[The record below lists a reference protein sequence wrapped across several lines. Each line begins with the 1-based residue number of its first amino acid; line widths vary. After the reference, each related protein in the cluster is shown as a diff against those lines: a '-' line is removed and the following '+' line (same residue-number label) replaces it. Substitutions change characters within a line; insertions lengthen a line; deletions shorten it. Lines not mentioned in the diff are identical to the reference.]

1 MRKIFVFFSLI
12 SALSVIFFTPVLV
25 RAEDDYNPFSNSAE
39 FIESFHADLTV
50 RSDASLLVKETI
62 DYNFGDLKRHG
73 IFRDLPTSYTSASG
87 TLYTGMTITA
97 VTDSNNQPLP
107 HTFEDFGYSLRVR
120 IGDPDKTV
128 TGRHT
133 YHITYVARGVI
144 PHFEDHDEVYW
155 NVTGNDWSVPMKK
168 ITATVTL
175 PKAFPLSALSKKCY
189 QGYTGS
195 TSSCDSST
203 FNTSSSQLITTA
215 SFTAGNVEAYDGLT
229 VVVGFPAG
237 HIPVVTPRFE
247 PYAPTEIVPD
257 GFFARL
263 RYTLNEA
270 SSGANNPLIFYLPP
284 LVFIYMIAHWWSH
297 GRDKAGHGV
306 IVAEFTAPD
315 KLSPAQV
322 GLLVKGKTRPI
333 DVSAEIIHLA
343 VQGYLTI
350 TRIPK
355 TGLLGSD
362 DFIFTK
368 KKEPAG
374 LQPWQKTLFEEI
386 FTKKKTEVKVSELR
400 YALSTIA
407 LDFMSGISE
416 TFVEKKYYEQ
426 DPWQVKFSYYL
437 KGAGVGVLIGLP
449 GALFGWMWIA
459 AGLMSGFIVIFI
471 GFLMPVR
478 TVLGSTTREHALG
491 LKLYLSVAEKDR
503 LAFHN
508 APTADPKH
516 FEALLPYAM
525 VLGVEEA
532 WAKHFADMHT
542 ESPEWYS
549 DPTMK
554 TFSALAITNGL
565 STFSSRT
572 ANTMLASPPSKSS
585 GGSGSSGFS
594 GGSSGGGFGGGGGG
608 SW

>member
-1 MRKIFVFFSLI
+1 MRKIFVFISLFFFAGL
-12 SALSVIFFTPVLV
+12 ALTPTAFV
-25 RAEDDYNPFSNSAE
+25 RAEDDYNPFADSAE

-62 DYNFGDLKRHG
+62 VYNFGDLERHG
-73 IFRDLPTSYTSASG
+73 IFRDLPTSYSSPSG
-87 TLYTGMTITA
+87 TLYTAVTITA
-97 VTDSNNQPLP
+97 VTNQDNQPIPYEL
-107 HTFEDFGYSLRVR
+107 EDFGYSLRVR
-120 IGDPDKTV
+120 IGDPDTTV
-128 TGRHT
+128 TGQHT
-133 YHITYVARGVI
+133 YHITYVARGVV

-155 NVTGNDWSVPMKK
+155 NVTGNDWPVPMKK

-195 TSSCDSST
+195 ITSCDSST

-215 SFTAGNVEAYDGLT
+215 SFTANNVETYDGLT

-237 HIPVVTPRFE
+237 HIPVVTPRLE
-247 PYAPTEIVPD
+247 PYAPAEIVPN

-270 SSGANNPLIFYLPP
+270 SSGANNPLIFFLPL
-284 LVFIYMIAHWWSH
+284 LVFIYMLAHWWSH

-368 KKEPAG
+368 KKGADG
-374 LQPWQKTLFEEI
+374 LRSWQKTLFEEI
-386 FTKKKTEVKVSELR
+386 FTKKKIEIKVSELR

-407 LDFMSGISE
+407 MDFMSDISE
-416 TFVEKKYYEQ
+416 TFVEKKYYEK
-426 DPWQVKFSYYL
+426 DPWQVKFAYYL
-437 KGAGVGVLIGLP
+437 KGAGVGMLISLP
-449 GALFGWMWIA
+449 GALLGWMWIV
-459 AGLMSGFIVIFI
+459 AGLMSAFIVIFI

-532 WAKHFADMHT
+532 WAKHFADMQT

-565 STFSSRT
+565 STFSSRA
-572 ANTMLASPPSKSS
+572 ANTMLTSRPSKSS
-585 GGSGSSGFS
+585 GSSGGSGLSS
-594 GGSSGGGFGGGGGG
+594 GSSGGGFGGGGGG